1 MQLTLLLSIA
11 SSRLRHGVLHHEFE
25 PSYRENV
32 KVKNQPDEDE
42 MDNAT
47 KASGKSEAQAERLKQ
62 KAGEVVDAAQEKL
75 EEAYDDI
82 STRAVEAGD
91 AMRDYANEA
100 TNMLDQSL
108 KVRPLSTLAGA
119 VAVGF
124 LLGAIWRL

>member
-1 MQLTLLLSIA
+1 
-11 SSRLRHGVLHHEFE
+11 
-25 PSYRENV
+25 
-32 KVKNQPDEDE
+32 

-47 KASGKSEAQAERLKQ
+47 KASGKSAAARSEDQAGRLKQ
-62 KAGEVVDAAQEKL
+62 KAGEVVDAAQDKL
-75 EEAYDDI
+75 EEAYDDV

-100 TNMLDQSL
+100 ANMLDESL
-108 KVRPLSTLAGA
+108 KVRPLTTLTGA